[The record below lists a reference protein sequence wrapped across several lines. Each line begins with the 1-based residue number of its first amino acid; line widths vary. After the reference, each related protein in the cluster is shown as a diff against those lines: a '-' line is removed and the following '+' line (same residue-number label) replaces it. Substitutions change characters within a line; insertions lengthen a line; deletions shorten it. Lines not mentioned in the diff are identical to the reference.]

1 MMDWNEELGDEVMK
15 SVNDSLKL
23 LHLIF
28 KDICDET
35 EEEEACVDPPAEETN
50 VCNIANTGDCSSSEQ
65 TRAIIVKIQE
75 IESSGSEEFGE
86 VCR

>member
-23 LHLIF
+23 LHIIF

-50 VCNIANTGDCSSSEQ
+50 VCNIANTGDCSNTEQ
-65 TRAIIVKIQE
+65 TRAIIVKIQAIGTDDEEKIRE
-75 IESSGSEEFGE
+75 I
-86 VCR
+86 CR